1 MSGADRSAW
10 DALRHEVER
19 GGARPHAIDTLIGRL
34 PDRRDAGATA
44 ALLSLLSDRAPD
56 DEGMFSILHAAEA
69 ADDATYVAGL
79 LESVET
85 LATAAPRWASIVLMR
100 VLNHEGS
107 RDALVRQV
115 RAAPVAVKEAVRSL
129 AERIDAASPEF
140 RNRTAPVILAA
151 G

>member
-1 MSGADRSAW
+1 
-10 DALRHEVER
+10 
-19 GGARPHAIDTLIGRL
+19 
-34 PDRRDAGATA
+34 
-44 ALLSLLSDRAPD
+44 
-56 DEGMFSILHAAEA
+56 
-69 ADDATYVAGL
+69 
-79 LESVET
+79 
-85 LATAAPRWASIVLMR
+85 MR